1 MTDMQRG
8 RLLVTGQF
16 ILLGALALS
25 PSPVDTVVP
34 GLAFS
39 VGKVLL
45 YVGIIVTVLAFRSLG
60 SSLTANPVPL
70 ENGTLVTRGMYAR
83 LRHPI
88 YAGLLL
94 LTAGMVLYSWT
105 WIRLV
110 VWLLLVALLTFKM
123 RWEDELLLAKYP
135 AYRDYMARVP
145 AVLPRLR

>member
-1 MTDMQRG
+1 M
-8 RLLVTGQF
+8 
-16 ILLGALALS
+16 
-25 PSPVDTVVP
+25 
-34 GLAFS
+34 
-39 VGKVLL
+39 
-45 YVGIIVTVLAFRSLG
+45 
-60 SSLTANPVPL
+60 PL

-83 LRHPI
+83 LRHPM